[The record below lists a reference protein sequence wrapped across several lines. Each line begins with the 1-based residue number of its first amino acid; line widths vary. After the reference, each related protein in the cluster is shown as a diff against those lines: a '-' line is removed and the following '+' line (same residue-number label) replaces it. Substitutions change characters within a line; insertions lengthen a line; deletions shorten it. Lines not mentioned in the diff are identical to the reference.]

1 MKNNKEFNKVVDIY
15 IFTVIFLII
24 LFYKSVRVLIEIFSY
39 GILKKEIL
47 TEESNIGFDIK
58 IKMKQYDQ
66 NFFHFIILNINLF
79 YF

>member
-1 MKNNKEFNKVVDIY
+1 MKNNKEFNKVVDTY

-39 GILKKEIL
+39 GVLKKEIL

-58 IKMKQYDQ
+58 IKMK
-66 NFFHFIILNINLF
+66 
-79 YF
+79 

>member
-24 LFYKSVRVLIEIFSY
+24 LFYKSVRVLLEIFSY
-39 GILKKEIL
+39 GVLKKEVL

-58 IKMKQYDQ
+58 IKMK
-66 NFFHFIILNINLF
+66 
-79 YF
+79 

>member
-39 GILKKEIL
+39 GFLKKEIL

-58 IKMKQYDQ
+58 IKMK
-66 NFFHFIILNINLF
+66 
-79 YF
+79 

>member
-58 IKMKQYDQ
+58 IRMK
-66 NFFHFIILNINLF
+66 
-79 YF
+79 

>member
-24 LFYKSVRVLIEIFSY
+24 LFYRSVRVLIEIFSY
-39 GILKKEIL
+39 GVLKKEIL

-58 IKMKQYDQ
+58 IKMK
-66 NFFHFIILNINLF
+66 
-79 YF
+79 

>member
-24 LFYKSVRVLIEIFSY
+24 LLCKSVRVLTEIFSY
-39 GILKKEIL
+39 GVLKKEIL

-58 IKMKQYDQ
+58 IKMK
-66 NFFHFIILNINLF
+66 
-79 YF
+79 

>member
-24 LFYKSVRVLIEIFSY
+24 IFFKSLRVLLEVFSY
-39 GILKKEIL
+39 GVLKKEIL

-58 IKMKQYDQ
+58 IKMK
-66 NFFHFIILNINLF
+66 
-79 YF
+79 

>member
-24 LFYKSVRVLIEIFSY
+24 LFYKSVRVILEVFSY
-39 GILKKEIL
+39 GVLKKEIL

-58 IKMKQYDQ
+58 IKMK
-66 NFFHFIILNINLF
+66 
-79 YF
+79 